1 MLTVAELVATMG
13 LDSGAFDRGMSDA
26 GAKFDSTGNELA
38 TKSSG
43 IGQKAGKALAA
54 AGTAALAGL
63 SMVVKTGIGECME
76 ASAAQA
82 QLAAGIKST
91 GGAAG
96 VTVDHLTNLA
106 SSIQN
111 YSGQTDDSIMQT
123 EALLLTF
130 KNIKN
135 VGADKIFD
143 QATMAA
149 ADMAAKMGTDASSAA
164 IQLGKALNDPIKGV
178 GSLSRVGIQFT
189 EAQKKQIAAMVESG
203 DTMGAQKIILKELNE
218 EFGGAAKAAG
228 DSLPGQIEKAKRA
241 FEDMSESLMSALMPT
256 ISGIVVFLTDL
267 IKKFDSLPGPV
278 KTAAVVTA
286 ALAAAMAV
294 LAPVVG
300 TLAGVYQFLFVAKVQ
315 DGIVTRAG
323 IVQYTLLRAKMIA
336 HAAAAKVVAAAQ
348 WLLNAAM
355 SANPIGLVV
364 AAIAAL
370 VAGLV
375 IAYQKSETFR
385 DIVNAVWNAIK
396 DTAVTVWNAIKDV
409 VLAAV
414 DAIRETISTGMAAA
428 KAVWDAVWALFGPLV
443 TAVWSN
449 IKTIVQTAITVVQS
463 IIKAVMALI
472 HGDWGAA
479 WDAIKAAASA
489 VWDGIKSLVR
499 NSIDAVKSIISN
511 VLDAIKSLWSSAW
524 DTVKSVV
531 SSAWGGIKDAVS
543 DGIEAVVGFMRK
555 FPGRIKTAVG
565 DLGSLLYSAGQSV
578 VTGLWNGI
586 SSMADWIYDKVAGW
600 ASDIYDAVKEGLGK
614 LWPGSPSQAGIDIGY
629 YFGLGIEKG
638 INSSLSRV
646 RTATAALSREL
657 AIAPATGVGGYGGYG
672 PSLPLGGAGRVTI
685 ASGAVQVNVHV
696 EGGVASDAGQTAT
709 LARTIRDGVHDGL
722 TQLALELRRA

>member
-43 IGQKAGKALAA
+43 IGQKAGMALAA

-143 QATMAA
+143 QATKAA
-149 ADMAAKMGTDASSAA
+149 ADMAAKMGTDAPSAA

-178 GSLSRVGIQFT
+178 GSLSRVGVQFT

-228 DSLPGQIEKAKRA
+228 DSLPGQIEKAKRS

-472 HGDWGAA
+472 HGDWGTA
-479 WDAIKAAASA
+479 WNAIKDAASA
-489 VWDGIKSLVR
+489 IWDGIKSVVR
-499 NSIDAVKSIISN
+499 NSIDAVKETISR
-511 VLDAIKSLWSSAW
+511 VLDSIKGAWSGAW
-524 DTVKSVV
+524 DTMKEIV
-531 SSAWGGIKDAVS
+531 SGAWGRIKDAVS
-543 DGIEAVVGFMRK
+543 DGIGKVLDLIRSL
-555 FPGRIKTAVG
+555 PGKIKSA
-565 DLGSLLYSAGQSV
+565 LGNLGRLLYSAGEDIVRGLLDGITASWHW
-578 VTGLWNGI
+578 VTDKLSSLVDSLSSAAKKVLGI
-586 SSMADWIYDKVAGW
+586 
-600 ASDIYDAVKEGLGK
+600 
-614 LWPGSPSQAGIDIGY
+614 GSPSRVFA
-629 YFGLGIEKG
+629 GLGIAIGQGLAEG
-638 INSSLSRV
+638 IASSRRQVSRAV
-646 RTATAALSREL
+646 AGLVNIRDLGL
-657 AIAPATGVGGYGGYG
+657 GNMAIAGVGGD
-672 PSLPLGGAGRVTI
+672 SGARLQSVTI
-685 ASGAVQVNVHV
+685 GKGAVQVDVHV
-696 EGGVASDAGQTAT
+696 DGGVASDAGQTAT
-709 LARTIRDGVHDGL
+709 LARTIRDGVNGGL
-722 TQLALELRRA
+722 TELALELRRA

>member
-13 LDSGAFDRGMSDA
+13 LDSGDFDRGMSDV

-43 IGQKAGKALAA
+43 IGKKAGMALAA

-63 SMVVKTGIGECME
+63 SMVVKTGKDECME

-96 VTVDHLTNLA
+96 VTVGHLTNLA

-143 QATMAA
+143 QATKAA

-178 GSLSRVGIQFT
+178 GSLSRVGVQFT

-218 EFGGAAKAAG
+218 EFGGAAKSAG
-228 DSLPGQIEKAKRA
+228 DSLPGQIEKAKRS

-256 ISGIVVFLTDL
+256 ISKLVGFLTDL
-267 IKKFDSLPGPV
+267 IKKFDSLPGSV
-278 KTAAVVTA
+278 KTVIVIGTA
-286 ALAAAMAV
+286 IGGLLAV
-294 LAPVVG
+294 LAPVISAMT
-300 TLAGVYQFLFVAKVQ
+300 TLGPVLA
-315 DGIVTRAG
+315 
-323 IVQYTLLRAKMIA
+323 LLT
-336 HAAAAKVVAAAQ
+336 
-348 WLLNAAM
+348 
-355 SANPIGLVV
+355 NPIGLVI
-364 AAIAAL
+364 AGIAAL
-370 VAGLV
+370 AAGLV

-385 DIVNAVWNAIK
+385 DIVNAVWGAIK
-396 DTAVTVWNAIKDV
+396 DTATTVWAAIKDV

-443 TAVWSN
+443 TAVWGN

-472 HGDWGAA
+472 HGDWGTA
-479 WDAIKAAASA
+479 WNAIKEAASA
-489 VWDGIKSLVR
+489 IWDGIKSVVR
-499 NSIDAVKSIISN
+499 NSIDAVKETISR
-511 VLDAIKSLWSSAW
+511 VLDSIKSLWSSAW
-524 DTVKSVV
+524 DTVKSIVR
-531 SSAWGGIKDAVS
+531 SAWDGINDAVS
-543 DGIEAVVGFMRK
+543 DGIGKVLDLIRSL
-555 FPGRIKTAVG
+555 PGKIKSA
-565 DLGSLLYSAGQSV
+565 LGNLSRLLYSAGEDIVRGLLDGITASWHW
-578 VTGLWNGI
+578 VTDKLSSLVDSLSSTAKKVLGI
-586 SSMADWIYDKVAGW
+586 
-600 ASDIYDAVKEGLGK
+600 
-614 LWPGSPSQAGIDIGY
+614 GSPSRVFA
-629 YFGLGIEKG
+629 GLGVAIGQGLAEG
-638 INSSLSRV
+638 IAGSRGQV
-646 RTATAALSREL
+646 SAAVAGLVNIRDL
-657 AIAPATGVGGYGGYG
+657 GLGNMAFAGVGGG
-672 PSLPLGGAGRVTI
+672 SGARVQSITI
-685 ASGAVQVNVHV
+685 GKGAVQVDVHV
-696 EGGVASDAGQTAT
+696 DGGVASDAGQTAT
-709 LARTIRDGVHDGL
+709 LARTIRDGVTGGL
-722 TQLALELRRA
+722 TELALELRRA

>member
-13 LDSGAFDRGMSDA
+13 LDSGAFDRGMSDV

-43 IGQKAGKALAA
+43 IGKKAGMALAA

-63 SMVVKTGIGECME
+63 RMVVKTGKDECME

-96 VTVDHLTNLA
+96 VTVGHLTNLA

-143 QATMAA
+143 QATKAA

-178 GSLSRVGIQFT
+178 GSLSRVGVQFT

-228 DSLPGQIEKAKRA
+228 DSLPGQIEKAKRS

-256 ISGIVVFLTDL
+256 ISKLVGFLTDL
-267 IKKFDSLPGPV
+267 IKKFDSLPGSV
-278 KTAAVVTA
+278 KTVIVIGTA
-286 ALAAAMAV
+286 IGGLLAV
-294 LAPVVG
+294 LAPVISAMT
-300 TLAGVYQFLFVAKVQ
+300 TLGPVLA
-315 DGIVTRAG
+315 
-323 IVQYTLLRAKMIA
+323 LLT
-336 HAAAAKVVAAAQ
+336 
-348 WLLNAAM
+348 
-355 SANPIGLVV
+355 NPIGLVI
-364 AAIAAL
+364 AGIAAL
-370 VAGLV
+370 AAGLV

-385 DIVNAVWNAIK
+385 DIVNAVWGAIK
-396 DTAVTVWNAIKDV
+396 DTATTVWAAIKDV

-443 TAVWSN
+443 TAVWGN

-472 HGDWGAA
+472 HGDWGTA
-479 WDAIKAAASA
+479 WNAIKEAASA
-489 VWDGIKSLVR
+489 IWDGIKSVVR
-499 NSIDAVKSIISN
+499 NSIDAVKETISR
-511 VLDAIKSLWSSAW
+511 VLDSIKSVWSSVW
-524 DTVKSVV
+524 NGLKSLV
-531 SSAWGGIKDAVS
+531 SSAWNGINDAVS
-543 DGIEAVVGFMRK
+543 DGIGKVLDLIRSL
-555 FPGRIKTAVG
+555 PGKIKSA
-565 DLGSLLYSAGQSV
+565 LGNLGRLLYSAGEDIVRGLLDGITASWHW
-578 VTGLWNGI
+578 VTDKLSSLVDSLSSTAKKVLGI
-586 SSMADWIYDKVAGW
+586 
-600 ASDIYDAVKEGLGK
+600 
-614 LWPGSPSQAGIDIGY
+614 GSPSRVFA
-629 YFGLGIEKG
+629 GLGVAIGQGLAEG
-638 INSSLSRV
+638 IAGSRGQV
-646 RTATAALSREL
+646 SAAVAGLVNIRDL
-657 AIAPATGVGGYGGYG
+657 GLGNMAFAGVGGG
-672 PSLPLGGAGRVTI
+672 SGARVQSITI
-685 ASGAVQVNVHV
+685 GKGAVQVDVHV
-696 EGGVASDAGQTAT
+696 DGGVASDAGQTAT
-709 LARTIRDGVHDGL
+709 LARTIRDGVTGGL
-722 TQLALELRRA
+722 TELALELRRA

>member
-43 IGQKAGKALAA
+43 IGKKASMALAA

-178 GSLSRVGIQFT
+178 GSLSRVGVQFT

-228 DSLPGQIEKAKRA
+228 DSLPGQIEKAKRS

-256 ISGIVVFLTDL
+256 IASGIVVLTDL

-375 IAYQKSETFR
+375 IAYKKSETFR
-385 DIVNAVWNAIK
+385 DIVNAVWGAIK
-396 DTAVTVWNAIKDV
+396 DTATTVWAAIKDV

-443 TAVWSN
+443 TAVWGN

-472 HGDWGAA
+472 HGDWGTA
-479 WDAIKAAASA
+479 WNAIKEAASA
-489 VWDGIKSLVR
+489 IWDGIKSVVR
-499 NSIDAVKSIISN
+499 NSIDAVKETISR
-511 VLDAIKSLWSSAW
+511 VLDSIKSVWSSVW
-524 DTVKSVV
+524 NGLKSLV
-531 SSAWGGIKDAVS
+531 SSAWNGINDAVS
-543 DGIEAVVGFMRK
+543 DGIGKVLDLIRSLPGKIKSALGNLGRLLWNTGRSIISGLIGGIKEKLSALWDTVKGIGSKIKDLKGPLDYDRVMLRPAGQAIVEGLIAGMGDRSRNLISAVAGMNAAL
-555 FPGRIKTAVG
+555 GGIGG
-565 DLGSLLYSAGQSV
+565 DGLAYSAAGGGSGARVQSI
-578 VTGLWNGI
+578 TI
-586 SSMADWIYDKVAGW
+586 
-600 ASDIYDAVKEGLGK
+600 GK
-614 LWPGSPSQAGIDIGY
+614 
-629 YFGLGIEKG
+629 
-638 INSSLSRV
+638 
-646 RTATAALSREL
+646 
-657 AIAPATGVGGYGGYG
+657 
-672 PSLPLGGAGRVTI
+672 
-685 ASGAVQVNVHV
+685 GAVQVDVHV
-696 EGGVASDAGQTAT
+696 DGGVASDAGQTAT
-709 LARTIRDGVHDGL
+709 LARTIRDGVTGGL
-722 TQLALELRRA
+722 TELALELRRA

>member
-13 LDSGAFDRGMSDA
+13 LDSGAFDRGMSDV
-26 GAKFDSTGNELA
+26 GAKFDSTGNELT

-43 IGQKAGKALAA
+43 LGKKAGMALAA

-143 QATMAA
+143 QATKAA

-178 GSLSRVGIQFT
+178 GSLSRVGVQFT

-228 DSLPGQIEKAKRA
+228 DSLPGQIEKAKRS

-256 ISGIVVFLTDL
+256 ISKLVGFLTDL
-267 IKKFDSLPGPV
+267 IKKFDSLPGSV
-278 KTAAVVTA
+278 KTVIVIGTA
-286 ALAAAMAV
+286 IGGLLAV
-294 LAPVVG
+294 LAPVISAMT
-300 TLAGVYQFLFVAKVQ
+300 TLGPVLA
-315 DGIVTRAG
+315 
-323 IVQYTLLRAKMIA
+323 LLT
-336 HAAAAKVVAAAQ
+336 
-348 WLLNAAM
+348 
-355 SANPIGLVV
+355 NPIGLVI
-364 AAIAAL
+364 AGIAAL
-370 VAGLV
+370 AAGLV

-385 DIVNAVWNAIK
+385 DIVNAVWGAIK
-396 DTAVTVWNAIKDV
+396 DTATTVWAAIKDV

-443 TAVWSN
+443 TAVWGN

-463 IIKAVMALI
+463 IIKAVMAAI
-472 HGDWGAA
+472 RGDWGAA
-479 WDAIKAAASA
+479 WGHLRSALSTAWEAMKAAVRAGVA
-489 VWDGIKSLVR
+489 RVRDYVAELPGKIK
-499 NSIDAVKSIISN
+499 K
-511 VLDAIKSLWSSAW
+511 
-524 DTVKSVV
+524 
-531 SSAWGGIKDAVS
+531 
-543 DGIEAVVGFMRK
+543 
-555 FPGRIKTAVG
+555 AVG
-565 DLGSLLYSAGQSV
+565 DLGSLLYGAGSKV
-578 VTGLWNGI
+578 VTGLWDGI
-586 SSMADWIYDKVAGW
+586 SSMADWLHDKVFGW
-600 ASDIYDAVKEGLGK
+600 ASGIYETVKSGLGK
-614 LWPGSPSQAGIDIGY
+614 LWPFSPSKAGIDVGY
-629 YFGLGIEKG
+629 FLGLGIEKG
-638 INSSLSRV
+638 IADSLPRVSAAVSSLSGQLALSGAGGLYGVSPLYGAQNAADRPTV
-646 RTATAALSREL
+646 IEEHYHIHPPGGTALVGSAETVARLLAPALSRQ
-657 AIAPATGVGGYGGYG
+657 
-672 PSLPLGGAGRVTI
+672 
-685 ASGAVQVNVHV
+685 SG
-696 EGGVASDAGQTAT
+696 TARKQR
-709 LARTIRDGVHDGL
+709 AR
-722 TQLALELRRA
+722 RR

>member
-13 LDSGAFDRGMSDA
+13 LDSGAFDRGMSDV

-43 IGQKAGKALAA
+43 IGQKAGMALAA

-63 SMVVKTGIGECME
+63 SMVVKTGIGECMD

-143 QATMAA
+143 QATKAA

-178 GSLSRVGIQFT
+178 GSLSRVGVQFT

-203 DTMGAQKIILKELNE
+203 DTMGAQKIILKELND

-228 DSLPGQIEKAKRA
+228 DSLPGQIEKAKRS
-241 FEDMSESLMSALMPT
+241 FEDMSESLMTALMPT
-256 ISGIVVFLTDL
+256 ISGIVGFLTDL

-370 VAGLV
+370 AAGLV

-396 DTAVTVWNAIKDV
+396 DTAVTVWNAINGV
-409 VLAAV
+409 VSAAV
-414 DAIRETISTGMAAA
+414 DAIRDAIAKGMDAA
-428 KAVWDAVWALFGPLV
+428 KAVWDAAWALFGPLV
-443 TAVWSN
+443 TTVWGN

-472 HGDWGAA
+472 HGDWGTA
-479 WDAIKAAASA
+479 WNLIKDAASTI
-489 VWDGIKSLVR
+489 WDGIKSVVR
-499 NSIDAVKSIISN
+499 NSIDAVKETISR
-511 VLDAIKSLWSSAW
+511 VLDIIGGIWSSAW
-524 DTVKSVV
+524 KGLKSIV
-531 SSAWGGIKDAVS
+531 SSAWGGIKTAVS
-543 DGIEAVVGFMRK
+543 GGIGKVLDLISSL
-555 FPGRIKTAVG
+555 PGKIKRA
-565 DLGSLLYSAGQSV
+565 LGNLDRLLYSVGEDIVRGLLDGITASWHW
-578 VTGLWNGI
+578 VTDKLSRLVGSLSDAAKKVLGI
-586 SSMADWIYDKVAGW
+586 
-600 ASDIYDAVKEGLGK
+600 
-614 LWPGSPSQAGIDIGY
+614 GSPSRVFAAIGVNI
-629 YFGLGIEKG
+629 GQGLALGISE
-638 INSSLSRV
+638 SASLPVGSL
-646 RTATAALSREL
+646 AALAGKL
-657 AIAPATGVGGYGGYG
+657 AVPA
-672 PSLPLGGAGRVTI
+672 LAD
-685 ASGAVQVNVHV
+685 
-696 EGGVASDAGQTAT
+696 GGVAPTFGSTRAPRDSYPTVVEEHYHIHMPGGTALVGT
-709 LARTIRDGVHDGL
+709 AREVGEVLAPHIARSEST
-722 TQLALELRRA
+722 AAARRMRRR

>member
-13 LDSGAFDRGMSDA
+13 LDSGAFDCGMSDA
-26 GAKFDSTGNELA
+26 GAKFDSTGNELT

-43 IGQKAGKALAA
+43 LGKKAGMALAA

-96 VTVDHLTNLA
+96 VTVGHLTNLA

-143 QATMAA
+143 QATKAA

-178 GSLSRVGIQFT
+178 GSLSRVGVQFT

-228 DSLPGQIEKAKRA
+228 DSLPGQIEKAKRS

-256 ISGIVVFLTDL
+256 ISKLVGFLTDL
-267 IKKFDSLPGPV
+267 IKKFDSLPGSV
-278 KTAAVVTA
+278 KTVIVIGTA
-286 ALAAAMAV
+286 IGGLLAV
-294 LAPVVG
+294 LAPVISAMT
-300 TLAGVYQFLFVAKVQ
+300 TLGPVLA
-315 DGIVTRAG
+315 
-323 IVQYTLLRAKMIA
+323 LLT
-336 HAAAAKVVAAAQ
+336 
-348 WLLNAAM
+348 
-355 SANPIGLVV
+355 NPIGLVI
-364 AAIAAL
+364 AGIAAL
-370 VAGLV
+370 AAGLV
-375 IAYQKSETFR
+375 IAYKKSETFR
-385 DIVNAVWNAIK
+385 DIVNAVWGAIK
-396 DTAVTVWNAIKDV
+396 DTATTVWAAIKDV

-443 TAVWSN
+443 TAVWDN

-472 HGDWGAA
+472 HGDWGTA
-479 WDAIKAAASA
+479 WNAIKEAASA
-489 VWDGIKSLVR
+489 IWDGIKSVVR
-499 NSIDAVKSIISN
+499 NSIDAVEETISR
-511 VLDAIKSLWSSAW
+511 VLDSIKSVWSSAW
-524 DTVKSVV
+524 NGLKSIV
-531 SSAWGGIKDAVS
+531 SSAWNGIKEAVS
-543 DGIEAVVGFMRK
+543 DGIGKVLDLIRSL
-555 FPGRIKTAVG
+555 PGKIKSA
-565 DLGSLLYSAGQSV
+565 LGNLDRLLYSVGEDIVRGLLDGITASWHW
-578 VTGLWNGI
+578 VTDKLSSLVDSLSSAAKKVLGI
-586 SSMADWIYDKVAGW
+586 
-600 ASDIYDAVKEGLGK
+600 
-614 LWPGSPSQAGIDIGY
+614 GSPSRVFA
-629 YFGLGIEKG
+629 GLGVAIGQGLAEG
-638 INSSLSRV
+638 IAGSRGQV
-646 RTATAALSREL
+646 SAAVAGLVNIRDL
-657 AIAPATGVGGYGGYG
+657 GLGNMAFAGVGGG
-672 PSLPLGGAGRVTI
+672 SGARVQSITI
-685 ASGAVQVNVHV
+685 GKGAVQVDVHV
-696 EGGVASDAGQTAT
+696 DGGVASDAGQTAT
-709 LARTIRDGVHDGL
+709 LARTIRDGVTGGL
-722 TQLALELRRA
+722 TELALELRRA